1 MDHAERPLALTL
13 GDPAGIGLD
22 ITLLAWLAREH
33 EAIPPFVLLGDP
45 TVLEERAEALGLGVP
60 VATIAET
67 EAAEGRFAEELPVLP
82 VPVAGTVV
90 AGRPDP
96 AAVPA
101 VQQSIEQAVR
111 LVKDGEA
118 RAMVTNPISKAM
130 LYRGGFAFPGHT
142 EYLASLA
149 AGGGQ
154 TPHPVMMLAAG
165 PLRVVPATIHIPLKD
180 VPGALTKELVLA
192 TIAIADADLRRH
204 FGIARPRIAVTGL
217 NPHAGEDG
225 GIGPR
230 GDRRHRACD
239 RSGSSEGTRR
249 DRVPIPPTR
258 CFTTR
263 RAPPTTLPS
272 ACIMTRRWCPFKTL
286 AFDGR
291 RQRHARPAIH
301 THLTR
306 SRHGVRDCRHG
317 QSEPAQPDRGA
328 APGRCHELRQR
339 GARVTTPDG
348 LPPLRD
354 VIRASRPLSAERA

>member
-45 TVLEERAEALGLGVP
+45 AVLEERAEALGLGVP

-149 AGGGQ
+149 ADGGQ
-154 TPHPVMMLAAG
+154 TP
-165 PLRVVPATIHIPLKD
+165 
-180 VPGALTKELVLA
+180 
-192 TIAIADADLRRH
+192 
-204 FGIARPRIAVTGL
+204 
-217 NPHAGEDG
+217 
-225 GIGPR
+225 
-230 GDRRHRACD
+230 
-239 RSGSSEGTRR
+239 
-249 DRVPIPPTR
+249 
-258 CFTTR
+258 
-263 RAPPTTLPS
+263 
-272 ACIMTRRWCPFKTL
+272 
-286 AFDGR
+286 
-291 RQRHARPAIH
+291 
-301 THLTR
+301 
-306 SRHGVRDCRHG
+306 
-317 QSEPAQPDRGA
+317 
-328 APGRCHELRQR
+328 
-339 GARVTTPDG
+339 
-348 LPPLRD
+348 
-354 VIRASRPLSAERA
+354 IR